1 MQIYDYG
8 CQNLDNGTV
17 QLFIQVLSG
26 LLALVVLHRMNHLT
40 SFPCVGEGEGEGCIL
55 LLERALLAAWC
66 SDTRVLL

>member
-1 MQIYDYG
+1 MEQSNI
-8 CQNLDNGTV
+8 